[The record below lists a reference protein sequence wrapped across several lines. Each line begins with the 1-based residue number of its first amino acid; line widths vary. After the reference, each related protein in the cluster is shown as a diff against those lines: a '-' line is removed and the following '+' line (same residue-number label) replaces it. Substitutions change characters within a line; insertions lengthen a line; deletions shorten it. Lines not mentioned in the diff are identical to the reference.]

1 MPPVVQVPGVGTF
14 PRRAFLI
21 GLLVCG
27 YRLVVPVIVPAI
39 IPVTLP
45 LLIPL
50 MSPVTHAA
58 VIPVT
63 TEPRGPGVAAPLE
76 GGISCAAAMAALS
89 ASWAYDYQSVTTGVS
104 MIRSGDYTPES
115 AEGQVSGAWWERV
128 LYHIEHP
135 DSWVLILNEP
145 NSASQDNLSAVDA
158 ARMLREDWVERILVE
173 DPARRLAQPARVL
186 PVNWVGLN
194 LMIGLESSRR
204 WVIDYKA
211 AGGIEP
217 PLHGAHAYSV
227 GGSGL
232 RALALEWRAFL
243 ATLGWHNPLVLTECG
258 PRPIPAGTPPA
269 NPDQVADV
277 LREAFALW
285 REGVIAGFA
294 WFSAVYPGDG
304 GQWAAGD
311 LLTAEGGL
319 TPLGKVY
326 RELATGGSPPG
337 PFVKPVIDEH
347 LWFPVA
353 RK

>member
-58 VIPVT
+58 VIPVV
-63 TEPRGPGVAAPLE
+63 TEPRGHGVCVPLE
-76 GGISCAAAMAALS
+76 GGISCAAAMAALGC
-89 ASWAYDYQSVTTGVS
+89 AWVYDYQSVTTGTP
-104 MIRSGDYTPES
+104 MIRARDYTPES
-115 AEGQVSGAWWERV
+115 EDGGVSGVWWERV

-135 DSWVLILNEP
+135 DAWVLILNEP
-145 NSASQDNLSAVDA
+145 NFAHQDNLAAADA
-158 ARMLREDWVERILVE
+158 ARILREDWVERIVVY
-173 DPARRLAQPARVL
+173 DPERRQGQPARVL

-294 WFSAVYPGDG
+294 WFSSRYGADEGIWSG
-304 GQWAAGD
+304 GD
-311 LLTAEGGL
+311 LLDMDGGL

-326 RELATGGSPPG
+326 LELATGGEPSG
-337 PFVKPVIDEH
+337 PIREAGD
-347 LWFPVA
+347 
-353 RK
+353 